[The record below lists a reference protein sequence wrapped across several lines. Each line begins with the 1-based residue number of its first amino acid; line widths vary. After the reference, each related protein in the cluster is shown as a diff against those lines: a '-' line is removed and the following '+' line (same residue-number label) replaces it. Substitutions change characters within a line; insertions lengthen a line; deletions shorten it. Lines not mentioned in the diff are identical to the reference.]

1 MWVKVTLR
9 YHLTPII
16 VRNTKHSTHW
26 RGYGES
32 GALCSAGDATWC
44 SRCRTVWRSSKN
56 KNRGVVWPSD
66 SIRVATQK
74 NRKQGLDR
82 EGCAHALYH
91 GHSSVIHRSQKVETN
106 NCPAANDLADKMW
119 SVRAIGCCLSVAKLC
134 LTLCDPVDCS
144 ARQASLSFTI
154 SWSLLKLMSVES
166 VMSSNQLILCR
177 PLLHLPSI
185 FPSIG
190 VFSNELTLC
199 IRWSKYWNFNT
210 IGYLLLSLKKEGN
223 SDTSYN
229 MYEAWGLMLREAS
242 QSQILKADK
251 YYTVSQFGTA
261 DGDCSHEIKRRLL
274 LGRKVMTNLNSILK
288 SRDITLPTRSV

>member
-1 MWVKVTLR
+1 MKRCCCSVTQSCPLFV
-9 YHLTPII
+9 TPW
-16 VRNTKHSTHW
+16 T
-26 RGYGES
+26 
-32 GALCSAGDATWC
+32 A
-44 SRCRTVWRSSKN
+44 
-56 KNRGVVWPSD
+56 
-66 SIRVATQK
+66 
-74 NRKQGLDR
+74 
-82 EGCAHALYH
+82 AH
-91 GHSSVIHRSQKVETN
+91 
-106 NCPAANDLADKMW
+106 
-119 SVRAIGCCLSVAKLC
+119 
-134 LTLCDPVDCS
+134 
-144 ARQASLSFTI
+144 QASLSFTI
-154 SWSLLKLMSVES
+154 SWRLLKLMTIES
-166 VMSSNQLILCR
+166 MVPSNHLILCR